1 MNNTLMNNII
11 HNANFWREALE
22 GGDPCIHITD
32 SCCTEEANILVRQ
45 PYSNNKI
52 KFKKIMQT
60 F

>member
-1 MNNTLMNNII
+1 MNDTLMNNII
-11 HNANFWREALE
+11 HNANFRREALE

-32 SCCTEEANILVRQ
+32 SCCTEANILVRQ